1 MAEDILALRTQ
12 VASLEEQNSQLRSE
26 LSMNHEL
33 GRTLLDDTDIDVMTK
48 AEITDR
54 IGRTFFSRSL
64 LLSVSSDWQVL
75 LFVFFFFSVYIVNSF
90 YIYLFQ
96 HCKVIKFIYDLHSI
110 SRYMYIEMLMVRLK

>member
-1 MAEDILALRTQ
+1 MCKMAEDILALRTQ

-54 IGRTFFSRSL
+54 IGGTFSSRSL
-64 LLSVSSDWQVL
+64 LLSVSSD
-75 LFVFFFFSVYIVNSF
+75 
-90 YIYLFQ
+90 
-96 HCKVIKFIYDLHSI
+96 
-110 SRYMYIEMLMVRLK
+110 